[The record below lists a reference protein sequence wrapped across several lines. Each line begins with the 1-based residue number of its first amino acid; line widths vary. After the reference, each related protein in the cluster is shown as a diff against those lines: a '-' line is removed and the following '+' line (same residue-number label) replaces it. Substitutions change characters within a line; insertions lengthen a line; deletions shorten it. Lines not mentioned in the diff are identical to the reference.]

1 MNPTSA
7 TDSELESL
15 FRSGDAARDAFRS
28 RLFGL
33 FSEDIVRFWCRND
46 RATYRDIGRPTLWKS
61 GEYATLDF
69 TLESRADGRRYAA
82 ELKAEM
88 AFEGYRYMRLLDASQ
103 LAHHSAKRAFAWLLE
118 LAGSPTSFEVRVAAR
133 PVEVAGAILVWGA
146 TSPAGRVDA
155 ISKCHF
161 ADVLSLEHMLQDL
174 HSWSDPGW
182 QSRVTE
188 LRAWSDGVWDMLG
201 GRRDEKALS

>member
-1 MNPTSA
+1 MSTTSA
-7 TDSELESL
+7 TDSELEAL

-46 RATYRDIGRPTLWKS
+46 RAVYRDLGRPTLWKN
-61 GEYATLDF
+61 GEYATVDF

-82 ELKAEM
+82 ELKSEM
-88 AFEGYRYMRLLDASQ
+88 AFEGYRYMRLLDSSQ

-118 LAGSPTSFEVRVAAR
+118 LATSPTSFEVRVGAR

-146 TSPAGRVDA
+146 TSPAGCADVM
-155 ISKCHF
+155 SKYGF
-161 ADVLSLEHMLQDL
+161 ADVLSLESMLQDL
-174 HSWSDPGW
+174 DSWSDPGW
-182 QSRVTE
+182 RSRVTE

-201 GRRDEKALS
+201 GRRDKDALS